1 MFFSLSFF
9 LWPSGIFG
17 LHVLNAFLQAM
28 HKGVERDV
36 EKQRVRQERETEF
49 AMQRA
54 LEEQYLKLQNVSPS
68 TDSQVEGQ
76 NNAGQGT

>member
-1 MFFSLSFF
+1 MHHANCN
-9 LWPSGIFG
+9 ICT
-17 LHVLNAFLQAM
+17 QAM

-36 EKQRVRQERETEF
+36 EKQRVRQERQAEF
-49 AMQRA
+49 AMQKA

-68 TDSQVEGQ
+68 TDDQSGSGGP

>member
-1 MFFSLSFF
+1 
-9 LWPSGIFG
+9 
-17 LHVLNAFLQAM
+17 M

-36 EKQRVRQERETEF
+36 EKQRVRQERQAEF
-49 AMQRA
+49 AMQKA

-68 TDSQVEGQ
+68 ADDQSGSGGP